1 MNKKEFSVDIEEVKE
16 KTKNIFQT
24 TLQCVKTEKTG
35 FLLGLGLATLVMG
48 PLPAGFAAVITGLIV
63 VGIGVFIAT
72 QK

>member
-1 MNKKEFSVDIEEVKE
+1 MNKKEFSIDAEEIKE

-24 TLQCVKTEKTG
+24 TIQCVKTEKTG

>member
-48 PLPAGFAAVITGLIV
+48 PLPAGFAAVITGIIV